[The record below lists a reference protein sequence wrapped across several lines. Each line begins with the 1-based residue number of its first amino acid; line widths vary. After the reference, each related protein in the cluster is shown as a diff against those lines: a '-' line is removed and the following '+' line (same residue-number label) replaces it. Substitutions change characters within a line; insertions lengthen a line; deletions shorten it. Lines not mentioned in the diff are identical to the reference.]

1 MIKPEKLNRGD
12 KIAVVSL
19 SWGGL
24 GDEALIHKFHIA
36 KERLENDFGLE
47 VVVMPHTLS
56 GSEYVY
62 NHPED
67 RAKDLMDAFLDKT
80 IKGIFCA
87 IGGDDTIRTLP
98 YIDFEIIRN
107 NPKIFMGYSDTT
119 INHFMMNKAGLV
131 SYYGPSVMCEF
142 GEYVKMFDNT
152 IEAVKNILFEDSTN
166 YEIVS
171 SEYWS
176 DKWVPWSE
184 KNRKVS
190 RKKVKEVHGYEV
202 LQGKGVI
209 HGVVL
214 GGCIDVFPM
223 MIGTEIWVSKS
234 GWTNKILL
242 IETSEDK
249 ISPDLLKYY
258 LRNLGAQGIFDVIKG
273 IIVGKPI
280 DEKYYE
286 EYKDIYSKVMKE
298 YNHSDLPILYN
309 INIGHAFSTGI
320 MPLGVDIE
328 IDLDNRKIKLLESA
342 TSNKNPIAI

>member
-1 MIKPEKLNRGD
+1 MIKPEKLKKGD

-24 GDEALIHKFHIA
+24 GDDALIHKFYIA

-47 VVVMPHTLS
+47 VVVMQHTLS

-67 RAKDLMDAFLDKT
+67 RAKDLMDAFSDKT

-98 YIDFEIIRN
+98 YIDYEVMKN

-131 SYYGPSVMCEF
+131 SYYGPSVMCEL
-142 GEYVKMFDNT
+142 GEYVRMFDNT
-152 IEAVKNILFEDSTN
+152 VEAVKNILFEDSTN
-166 YEIVS
+166 YEIKS

-176 DKWVPWSE
+176 DKWVSWSE
-184 KNRKVS
+184 KNKNVS
-190 RKKVKEVHGYEV
+190 RKKVKEAHGYEV

-209 HGVVL
+209 HGKVL

-223 MIGTEIWVSKS
+223 MIGTEIWPAKS
-234 GWTNKILL
+234 EWTDKILL

-249 ISPDLLKYY
+249 ISPELLKYY

-280 DEKYYE
+280 DEKYYN
-286 EYKDIYSKVMKE
+286 EYKEIYRMVMKE
-298 YNHSDLPILYN
+298 YNHLNLPILYN

-320 MPLGVDIE
+320 MPLGTEIEVDY
-328 IDLDNRKIKLLESA
+328 DNRKIKLLESA
-342 TSNKNPIAI
+342 TNS